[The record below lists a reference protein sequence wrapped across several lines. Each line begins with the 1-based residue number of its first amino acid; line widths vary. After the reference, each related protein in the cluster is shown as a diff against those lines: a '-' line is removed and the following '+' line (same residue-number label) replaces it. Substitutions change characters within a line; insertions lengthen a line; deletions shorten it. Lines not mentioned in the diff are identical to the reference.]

1 MATAGIKA
9 AAYCL
14 NFAPEL
20 ALHYGGT
27 PAQERKS
34 KPDSEFLRALPE
46 HAQTYEEAQ
55 AYAPNKT
62 YIGAMSIDELE
73 KAPAP
78 WIDNLGTPERF
89 GTFGEIMP
97 EDEFLGLMDICDVFD
112 LIWLEEGFAASVAE
126 KLAQNPVIG
135 EKQLA
140 RLEKGRPESDILD
153 VVEKQHALP
162 LYSEGKLAGCCRR
175 AHDTDENLEAGIMLE
190 NLSCKASGVLAL
202 LHLIKNAGLSPS
214 DIDFVV
220 ECSEEAVGDAMQRG
234 GGNMAKALAE
244 IAECGNASGFDVR
257 GFCAGPVAS
266 VITAASMAACGAR
279 ANVAVVSGGSV
290 PKLYMNARD
299 HVKKNVKALENCIGS
314 FALLIT
320 PDDGQTPVIRLDSL
334 GKHTVGAGA
343 APQAITSA
351 LTFEPLQKAGL
362 KMTDV
367 DKYAPELHNAEITL
381 PAGAGNVPEANYKM
395 IAALSVMKGQ
405 IERADIPK
413 FVAERGMPG
422 FVPTQGHIPSG
433 VPYIGH
439 ALEALKAGTI
449 KRAMIIGK
457 GSLFLGRLTNLADG
471 ASFIMEGP
479 GAGTEP
485 AQGVS
490 QSDVTE
496 MLLGRPVRRGGQ
508 PAKRLGGAM
517 AMQECKRA
525 ILGKALED
533 LVARARSG
541 KEPCR
546 IGLMASGGE
555 HSDAEFLAAA
565 SAAMSADPALTVV
578 GVGPKPSG
586 ILPQGMD
593 WIETGCEGPELA
605 SGMENALAQGHI
617 HGAVALHYPFP
628 LGVTTVGRVLT
639 PGTGKPLFMASCTG
653 MSAAHRQEAML
664 RNAILGVAVAKALG
678 ITCPSV
684 GVLNLDAAP
693 QVLRALNRMAEKGY
707 PLNLGQSVRGD
718 GGSLL
723 RGNDLLCSAVDVC
736 VADTLTGNVLMKVFS
751 AFTSGGSYETSGW
764 GYGPSVGEGWD
775 KVVSIVSRASGAP
788 VIANALAY
796 TAAAVRGRLPA
807 VVAEE
812 IRLAKAAGMDD
823 ELAAFSKVAAA
834 PQDEVQAPP
843 AVPTDEEIHG
853 IDVLDL
859 ELAVRCLWKENI
871 YAEAAM
877 GCTGPVVKLAGSSLD
892 KARAVLT
899 ASGYL

>member
-1 MATAGIKA
+1 MYKR
-9 AAYCL
+9 
-14 NFAPEL
+14 
-20 ALHYGGT
+20 
-27 PAQERKS
+27 Q
-34 KPDSEFLRALPE
+34 
-46 HAQTYEEAQ
+46 
-55 AYAPNKT
+55 
-62 YIGAMSIDELE
+62 
-73 KAPAP
+73 
-78 WIDNLGTPERF
+78 
-89 GTFGEIMP
+89 
-97 EDEFLGLMDICDVFD
+97 
-112 LIWLEEGFAASVAE
+112 AE
-126 KLAQNPVIG
+126 KLARNPVIG

-140 RLEKGRPESDILD
+140 RLEKGHPESDILD

-279 ANVAVVSGGSV
+279 ANVVVVSGGSV

-439 ALEALKAGTI
+439 ALEALKTGTI

-496 MLLGRPVRRGGQ
+496 MLL
-508 PAKRLGGAM
+508 A
-517 AMQECKRA
+517 
-525 ILGKALED
+525 AL
-533 LVARARSG
+533 
-541 KEPCR
+541 
-546 IGLMASGGE
+546 
-555 HSDAEFLAAA
+555 SD
-565 SAAMSADPALTVV
+565 
-578 GVGPKPSG
+578 
-586 ILPQGMD
+586 
-593 WIETGCEGPELA
+593 
-605 SGMENALAQGHI
+605 
-617 HGAVALHYPFP
+617 
-628 LGVTTVGRVLT
+628 
-639 PGTGKPLFMASCTG
+639 
-653 MSAAHRQEAML
+653 
-664 RNAILGVAVAKALG
+664 
-678 ITCPSV
+678 
-684 GVLNLDAAP
+684 
-693 QVLRALNRMAEKGY
+693 
-707 PLNLGQSVRGD
+707 
-718 GGSLL
+718 
-723 RGNDLLCSAVDVC
+723 
-736 VADTLTGNVLMKVFS
+736 
-751 AFTSGGSYETSGW
+751 
-764 GYGPSVGEGWD
+764 
-775 KVVSIVSRASGAP
+775 
-788 VIANALAY
+788 
-796 TAAAVRGRLPA
+796 
-807 VVAEE
+807 
-812 IRLAKAAGMDD
+812 
-823 ELAAFSKVAAA
+823 VAANL
-834 PQDEVQAPP
+834 QK
-843 AVPTDEEIHG
+843 G
-853 IDVLDL
+853 
-859 ELAVRCLWKENI
+859 
-871 YAEAAM
+871 
-877 GCTGPVVKLAGSSLD
+877 
-892 KARAVLT
+892 
-899 ASGYL
+899 

>member
-46 HAQTYEEAQ
+46 HTQTYEEAQ

-89 GTFGEIMP
+89 GSFGEIMP
-97 EDEFLGLMDICDVFD
+97 EDEFLGLLDICDVFD

-162 LYSEGKLAGCCRR
+162 LYSEGRLAGCCRR

-202 LHLIKNAGLSPS
+202 LHLIKNAGISPS

-266 VITAASMAACGAR
+266 VITAASMASCGAR

-290 PKLYMNARD
+290 PKLYMNARE
-299 HVKKNVKALENCIGS
+299 HVKKDVKALENCIGS

-351 LTFEPLQKAGL
+351 LTFEPL

-496 MLLGRPVRRGGQ
+496 MLL
-508 PAKRLGGAM
+508 A
-517 AMQECKRA
+517 
-525 ILGKALED
+525 AL
-533 LVARARSG
+533 
-541 KEPCR
+541 
-546 IGLMASGGE
+546 
-555 HSDAEFLAAA
+555 SD
-565 SAAMSADPALTVV
+565 
-578 GVGPKPSG
+578 
-586 ILPQGMD
+586 
-593 WIETGCEGPELA
+593 
-605 SGMENALAQGHI
+605 
-617 HGAVALHYPFP
+617 
-628 LGVTTVGRVLT
+628 
-639 PGTGKPLFMASCTG
+639 
-653 MSAAHRQEAML
+653 
-664 RNAILGVAVAKALG
+664 
-678 ITCPSV
+678 
-684 GVLNLDAAP
+684 
-693 QVLRALNRMAEKGY
+693 
-707 PLNLGQSVRGD
+707 
-718 GGSLL
+718 
-723 RGNDLLCSAVDVC
+723 
-736 VADTLTGNVLMKVFS
+736 
-751 AFTSGGSYETSGW
+751 
-764 GYGPSVGEGWD
+764 
-775 KVVSIVSRASGAP
+775 
-788 VIANALAY
+788 
-796 TAAAVRGRLPA
+796 
-807 VVAEE
+807 
-812 IRLAKAAGMDD
+812 
-823 ELAAFSKVAAA
+823 VAANL
-834 PQDEVQAPP
+834 QK
-843 AVPTDEEIHG
+843 G
-853 IDVLDL
+853 
-859 ELAVRCLWKENI
+859 
-871 YAEAAM
+871 
-877 GCTGPVVKLAGSSLD
+877 
-892 KARAVLT
+892 
-899 ASGYL
+899 